1 MKTNLYI
8 PQKIK
13 IGFVKR
19 NDTFTEKLAYLTYY
33 DEKNVLRKQVSWDNW
48 RDHKIEPVEIDNNPM
63 SGFVFNKGI
72 QRFGYHSNSGR
83 AVARVHDPR
92 NFEFEISIENM
103 FGIMMNNDILKRD
116 IQGDFVYA
124 WSGKDLILL
133 PTNSVEYKESQAFT
147 EKQYKS
153 ITSKELVKGRTYIKR
168 KTATDY
174 LYMGYFHW
182 YELAGRTHL
191 ESKGK
196 KHIFYANGHFEHFN
210 PNTLAEAVSDDISEK
225 YPELIENFQKS
236 KNAQPFTEFTNK
248 PVKINNFNKGYNSRN
263 NIYYKDFGQD
273 IAYSVHLHHA
283 SGLNRINVY
292 DKIMT
297 FKCTKN
303 NGLNYCSD
311 GLAYITANHII
322 TKYPELKSF
331 IDEKK
336 YLTMDHLER
345 YLNDEGYSI
354 VVLRTEAGF
363 EMQI

>member
-8 PQKIK
+8 PKKIK

-19 NDTFTEKLAYLTYY
+19 SDTFTEKLAYLTYY
-33 DEKNVLRKQVSWDNW
+33 DEKNVLRKQVSWDGW
-48 RDHKIEPVEIDNNPM
+48 RDHKIEPIEIDNQPM
-63 SGFVFNKGI
+63 SGFVFNKGV

-133 PTNSVEYKESQAFT
+133 PTSSVEYKESQAFT

-153 ITSKELVKGRTYIKR
+153 VSSKELVKGRTYIKR
-168 KTATDY
+168 KSPIHY
-174 LYMGYFHW
+174 LYMGHFHW
-182 YELAGRTHL
+182 YELAGRTLL

-196 KHIFYANGHFEHFN
+196 KHIFYSNGRFEHFN
-210 PNTLAEAVSDDISEK
+210 PNILAEAVSDDVSEQ
-225 YPELIENFQKS
+225 YPELIELFQKS
-236 KNAQPFTEFTNK
+236 INAQPFIEFTQK
-248 PVKINNFNKGYNSRN
+248 PVKINNFNKGYNSRLN
-263 NIYYKDFGQD
+263 HYYKYFGQE

-283 SGLNRINVY
+283 SGLNKITYTDR
-292 DKIMT
+292 IMT
-297 FKCTKN
+297 FKCTKTK
-303 NGLNYCSD
+303 GLQYSSQ
-311 GLAYITANHII
+311 GLAYFTVNHII
-322 TKYPELKSF
+322 AKYPELKSF
-331 IDEKK
+331 MDEKK
-336 YLTMDHLER
+336 YLTMDHLAR

-354 VVLRTEAGF
+354 ITLKTEAGF